1 MVHRH
6 RQNGFTLIELMITVA
21 IIGILAAIA
30 IPNFLS
36 YQARARQAEARG
48 VLSGMYVTE
57 QSYFVNF
64 NRFGSL
70 QEIAFTYAG
79 ATGSSTRYTFRSP
92 PNGGVG
98 VNSGTLGVDVF
109 APPTGPVAQTGTFV
123 LARGGILPSPTFTL
137 TATANL
143 DADSV
148 TDEWHV
154 NDAKVGLQASD
165 QNDAL

>member
-1 MVHRH
+1 MIHR
-6 RQNGFTLIELMITVA
+6 RCQKGFTLIELMITVA

-36 YQARARQAEARG
+36 FQARARQAEARG
-48 VLSGMYVTE
+48 VLSGIYVTE
-57 QSYFVNF
+57 QTYFVNF
-64 NRFGSL
+64 NRYGSM

-92 PNGGVG
+92 PPGGNGA
-98 VNSGTLGVDVF
+98 NSGTLGADVY

-123 LARGGILPSPTFTL
+123 LARGGILPAPTFTV

-154 NDAKVGLQASD
+154 NDAKVGLQVAD